1 LRTSQGEI
9 RKFEPVDIESL
20 LEIDRN
26 FSRLQ
31 FQLPSYLR
39 SSFVSRWPLDY
50 YRKLVMLG
58 WDELQPLDFV
68 IAVSFMAAVLDVK
81 IGDRRDKEVREE
93 LDNILRYVLHELDP
107 DSEKEIYEYVYEIAN
122 LIRPLK
128 RG

>member
-1 LRTSQGEI
+1 MRTSQGEI